1 MIRVYAQQ
9 DCLILLSHAYIKLPA
24 PLLLLRCKHLCSY
37 TTEIQVKTNPSTQLE
52 SSQANSLV
60 QLGMLLWWAG
70 RGVVLLSAP
79 VLICVL
85 KMQEKWSLRK
95 SFSMQL
101 RPLPPPL
108 QVPVTQLTSQRAA
121 RSSLAE
127 NMLIFFRLRSP
138 HSLKRGQINA
148 TGSC

>member
-1 MIRVYAQQ
+1 M
-9 DCLILLSHAYIKLPA
+9 
-24 PLLLLRCKHLCSY
+24 CSY

-79 VLICVL
+79 VLICVF

-101 RPLPPPL
+101 RPLPPPCRY
-108 QVPVTQLTSQRAA
+108 Q
-121 RSSLAE
+121 
-127 NMLIFFRLRSP
+127 
-138 HSLKRGQINA
+138 
-148 TGSC
+148 

>member
-101 RPLPPPL
+101 RPLPPPAGTSNTADLAVSSSELTGRKHVDFL
-108 QVPVTQLTSQRAA
+108 QA
-121 RSSLAE
+121 
-127 NMLIFFRLRSP
+127 
-138 HSLKRGQINA
+138 
-148 TGSC
+148 